1 MGYNK
6 NNDFKKEN
14 ENGAGNFYTERT
26 TYHKRYTKRRT
37 RRPFIVEVVL
47 TEDATTL
54 QLPVYKTNGSAGADL
69 KALTAGECKAGEL
82 CTLVRTGVKIK
93 IPRGYEGQIRPR
105 SGLSIKGLQVVNTPG
120 TIDSDYRGEL
130 MINFFNSGKETIKWE
145 AGERIAQLVIAPVK
159 RAVFE
164 VKTNFS
170 PDRYENERNE
180 NGFGSTGNA

>member
-6 NNDFKKEN
+6 NSEFKKEN
-14 ENGAGNFYTERT
+14 ENGSFYTERT
-26 TYHKRYTKRRT
+26 TFHKRFTKRRHP

-54 QLPVYKTNGSAGADL
+54 QLPEYKTTGSAGADL

-82 CTLVRTGVKIK
+82 CTLVRTGVKVK

-145 AGERIAQLVIAPVK
+145 AGERIAQLIIAPVK
-159 RAVFE
+159 RALFE
-164 VKTNFS
+164 VKSEFS
-170 PDRYENERNE
+170 PDRYNNERNE